1 MFIRAFLTMVAAD
14 AVDRHMR
21 EQQHRAWAAQVEAR
35 VAAAEQLR
43 RPEAVLP
50 AASRPAS

>member
-21 EQQHRAWAAQVEAR
+21 DRQHHAWTMQTQTRTAPIEQPH
-35 VAAAEQLR
+35 
-43 RPEAVLP
+43 RPEAVIAP
-50 AASRPAS
+50 ARRAA